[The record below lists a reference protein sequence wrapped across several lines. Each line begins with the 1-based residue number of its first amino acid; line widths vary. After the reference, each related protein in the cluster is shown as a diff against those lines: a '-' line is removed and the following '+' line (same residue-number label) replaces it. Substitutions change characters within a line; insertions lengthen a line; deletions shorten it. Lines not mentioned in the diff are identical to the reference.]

1 MLKDKYPL
9 KGEKEITKML
19 DAIEKG
25 KIDEYMWLKILEKM
39 YEEGDAEVLQ
49 EKIRDLILQKSRAAG
64 DENRFMNTSQKKLTR
79 EQLNSQ
85 VV

>member
-1 MLKDKYPL
+1 MLKEKYPL

-19 DAIEKG
+19 DTIEKG